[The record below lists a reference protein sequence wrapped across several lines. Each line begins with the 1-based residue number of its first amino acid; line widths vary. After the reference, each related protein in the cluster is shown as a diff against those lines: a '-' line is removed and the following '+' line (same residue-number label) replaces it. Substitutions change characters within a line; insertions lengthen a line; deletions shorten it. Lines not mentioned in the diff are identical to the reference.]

1 MTATPDLLVGALASE
16 PEPVRSPSQLRLAG
30 TAVEV
35 TAYRV
40 GDDLVIVLND
50 ARGSHIGRVVLS
62 DLVAVAAR
70 GGRISHDILLR
81 PEPTNPAPAR

>member
-1 MTATPDLLVGALASE
+1 MTATPDLLVGALG
-16 PEPVRSPSQLRLAG
+16 PEAESVCSPSQLRLAG
-30 TAVEV
+30 TTIEV
-35 TAYRV
+35 AAYRV

-50 ARGSHIGRVVLS
+50 ARGSHIGRVALS

-81 PEPTNPAPAR
+81 PEPTLPAPAR